1 MATKHKNWLSFAHH
15 YSLFHHHRGLN
26 PSQILRREART
37 NALWE
42 GYRRV
47 YFGELEP
54 EPSHERVM
62 DRLRTKIGDL
72 QRRATRARLAVREGD
87 EAAPPLL
94 PRRDDD
100 DGPGDPPAPVQ
111 GSLSVHIATQS
122 GGASSAGQ
130 RNKNAGVP
138 PRGSGGDTDTRQD

>member
-1 MATKHKNWLSFAHH
+1 MTEVEEEAFENYEFDALMRFDADQAQELFFFRS
-15 YSLFHHHRGLN
+15 SLFLIPPPPGGLD

-47 YFGELEP
+47 YFGELES

-62 DRLRTKIGDL
+62 DRLRTEIGDL

-87 EAAPPLL
+87 VAFLPLT

-100 DGPGDPPAPVQ
+100 DGPDDPPAPVH
-111 GSLSVHIATQS
+111 GSLAANIVTQS
-122 GGASSAGQ
+122 GGC
-130 RNKNAGVP
+130 
-138 PRGSGGDTDTRQD
+138 